1 MEKYDV
7 VVNGVKTTLLL
18 NDEDAKARGLSH
30 KDLASVRIE
39 AESAAAAEAA
49 AKAEAEAAAA
59 AEAAKGT
66 PAPANK
72 AAKATANK

>member
-18 NDEDAKARGLSH
+18 NDEDAKARGLTR

-39 AESAAAAEAA
+39 AELAAE
-49 AKAEAEAAAA
+49 A
-59 AEAAKGT
+59 AEAAKGA

-72 AAKATANK
+72 AAKAPASK